1 MPRKKASVVAPV
13 SRQETIKVSLINE
26 IITIIS
32 EVKKPV
38 VAKTAAL
45 KLTAQQQAAV
55 DSLNR
60 NGFGCHR
67 IQVID
72 LVSAIVGKDLS
83 SLVTKEK
90 SSPSFTYPIVLQ
102 WTGNDGEIGIG
113 VKEDSDNDVGFTYI
127 DSDGDACW
135 DWSDHNNFEEATI
148 DDLKKALTNAKLA
161 SVAKI
166 LSDLTE
172 AMENK

>member
-1 MPRKKASVVAPV
+1 MTARKKASVVAPV
-13 SRQETIKVSLINE
+13 SRQETIKVTLINE
-26 IITIIS
+26 IITILS

-38 VAKTAAL
+38 VAKAAL
-45 KLTAQQQAAV
+45 KLTVQQQAAV

-60 NGFGCHR
+60 NDFGCQR
-67 IQVID
+67 KQVID

-113 VKEDSDNDVGFTYI
+113 VKEDSDHDIGFTYI
-127 DSDGDACW
+127 DSDDDACW
-135 DWSDHNNFEEATI
+135 DWSDPKGFE
-148 DDLKKALTNAKLA
+148 
-161 SVAKI
+161 
-166 LSDLTE
+166 
-172 AMENK
+172 